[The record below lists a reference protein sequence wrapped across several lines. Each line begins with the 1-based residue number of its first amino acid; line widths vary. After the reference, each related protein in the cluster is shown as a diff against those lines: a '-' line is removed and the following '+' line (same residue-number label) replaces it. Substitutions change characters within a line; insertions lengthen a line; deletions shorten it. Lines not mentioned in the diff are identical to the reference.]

1 MKRRNWKYLIL
12 LLCSVFL
19 FSTFSFQDSASATT
33 EVTSLEEK
41 LFTTNSD
48 LIKFMDGIE
57 QLPPTIQEQGAEK
70 IANWLTTKTG
80 VKVTTNGHNLF
91 VPSLANLGTTG
102 EVLPYKRGTIT
113 TMGTWECATA
123 IGIMIGTVGFPLSKI
138 TKLKKAIDL
147 LGGVSKTV
155 ERIYSKYKLYK
166 SWNYRTTAAWRRAV
180 EDTSKTLSS
189 DVKNAFLDFFNITN
203 VIDQC
208 T

>member
-1 MKRRNWKYLIL
+1 MFMHKNL
-12 LLCSVFL
+12 V
-19 FSTFSFQDSASATT
+19 QDSAFFLCKA
-33 EVTSLEEK
+33 LH
-41 LFTTNSD
+41 FYFA
-48 LIKFMDGIE
+48 IHIMDGIE